1 MILTVYILLT
11 GRLTGGLFCC
21 VDEFDSLV
29 TGAWL
34 GALCVLGKL
43 LTGAW
48 FDVLLSGGLVM
59 AGLLSRVGAL
69 VAGGL
74 FSGCEA
80 GFLSGK
86 VREGALFS
94 CGAMEGL
101 F

>member
-1 MILTVYILLT
+1 MIYILLS
-11 GRLTGGLFCC
+11 GRFSGVFFFCC
-21 VDEFDSLV
+21 LEEVGSFV

-34 GALCVLGKL
+34 GVLCVLGKL

-48 FDVLLSGGLVM
+48 LDELVSGGLEI

-74 FSGCEA
+74 FSGW
-80 GFLSGK
+80 GVVFLSGK
-86 VREGALFS
+86 VREGVLFS
-94 CGAMEGL
+94 CGATEGL

>member
-1 MILTVYILLT
+1 LEEL
-11 GRLTGGLFCC
+11 G
-21 VDEFDSLV
+21 SLV

-34 GALCVLGKL
+34 GVLCVLGKL

-48 FDVLLSGGLVM
+48 LDELVSGGLEI

-74 FSGCEA
+74 FSGW
-80 GFLSGK
+80 GVVFLSGK
-86 VREGALFS
+86 VREGDLFS
-94 CGAMEGL
+94 CGATEGL